1 MPSGEMMQVHD
12 RDEKSKIWS
21 VVALLVPAILLF
33 LVPFILPFARRAGP
47 LLFSVAAVL
56 SLACIIRGPKNKP
69 AFLNLDFLGLCFGG
83 FFLWAAVTLFWSPW
97 FERGVFS
104 LLATVQIALAAF
116 VVFKFT
122 SKQCSTSTAYLIASI
137 GVLLASIVIFLD
149 LQAGGPLLK
158 LINSRPDPFRYNMV
172 LVSLLPL
179 GVILIPE
186 RLKTPWFYLR
196 LLALAC
202 FSTAIFVSESE
213 TAKVTLLILF
223 ATFASSFLLPQKLVY
238 MMMVTAVIFAWAT
251 APWLADIMVHSKAF
265 LGTLWDQGHAAE
277 RLAIWSGFGEMARA
291 GLPWGWGIDA
301 SPAASQTVFFQ
312 QASVETQRNVSW
324 LHPHSMP
331 LQIYV
336 EMGLPGVILAGF
348 ASLLA
353 LPRCD
358 RISRGL
364 WAQRCA
370 LVAVVLT
377 VGMISHGFWQ
387 TWWWV
392 GVAIGCYGCRFS
404 SLEGSA

>member
-1 MPSGEMMQVHD
+1 MVQIHD
-12 RDEKSKIWS
+12 RDEKSKFWG

-33 LVPFILPFARRAGP
+33 LVPVILPFARRAGP

-56 SLACIIRGPKNKP
+56 ALACILREPKVRR
-69 AFLNLDFLGLCFGG
+69 ALLHLDFFGFCLGG
-83 FFLWAAVTLFWSPW
+83 FFLWSALTLFWSPW

-104 LLATVQIALAAF
+104 LLATAQIALAAF
-116 VVFKFT
+116 VIFKFPL
-122 SKQCSTSTAYLIASI
+122 KQCSASKAYLIASL
-137 GVLLASIVIFLD
+137 GVSLASIVIFLD
-149 LQAGGPLLK
+149 LQAGAPLLK
-158 LINSRPDPFRYNMV
+158 LLNSRPDPFRYNMV

-179 GVILIPE
+179 SIILIPK
-186 RLKTPWFYLR
+186 RFKTPWVYLR

-202 FSTAIFVSESE
+202 FSAAIFVSESE
-213 TAKVTLLILF
+213 TAKVTLLFSF
-223 ATFASSFLLPQKLVY
+223 AVFVSSLMLPQKLIRI
-238 MMMVTAVIFAWAT
+238 MIVTAVVLAWST

-265 LGTLWDQGHAAE
+265 LGTLWDRGHAAD

-301 SPAASQTVFFQ
+301 SPAASKTVFFQ
-312 QASVETQRNVSW
+312 QASVETQKNVSW

-336 EMGLPGVILAGF
+336 ELGLPGVILAGF

-370 LVAVVLT
+370 LAAVVLT
-377 VGMISHGFWQ
+377 VAMISHGFWQ

-404 SLEGSA
+404 SLEDPA